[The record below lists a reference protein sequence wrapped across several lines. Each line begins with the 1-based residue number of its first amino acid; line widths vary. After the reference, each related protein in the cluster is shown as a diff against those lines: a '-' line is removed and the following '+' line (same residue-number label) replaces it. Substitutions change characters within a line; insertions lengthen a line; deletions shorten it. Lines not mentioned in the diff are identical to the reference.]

1 MKESVMKKIAVS
13 SIPSSYVLII
23 TLVYALLGAIFFEF
37 DNVSG
42 EEDNIN
48 VNDGNDADNKSS
60 FPQLI
65 DAPCKSPCP
74 STEEMCIQMCV

>member
-13 SIPSSYVLII
+13 SIPSSYIFII
-23 TLVYALLGAIFFEF
+23 TLVYALLGAIFFEL

-74 STEEMCIQMCV
+74 SNEEMCIQMCA

>member
-13 SIPSSYVLII
+13 SIPSSYVFII

-74 STEEMCIQMCV
+74 STEEMCIQMCA

>member
-13 SIPSSYVLII
+13 SIPSSYVLIT

-42 EEDNIN
+42 DEDNIN
-48 VNDGNDADNKSS
+48 VNEGDGSDNKSS

-74 STEEMCIQMCV
+74 STEEMCIQMCA

>member
-1 MKESVMKKIAVS
+1 MKKIAVS
-13 SIPSSYVLII
+13 SILSSYVLIT

-42 EEDNIN
+42 EENNIN
-48 VNDGNDADNKSS
+48 VNDGDGSDNKSS

-74 STEEMCIQMCV
+74 STEEMCIQMCA

>member
-1 MKESVMKKIAVS
+1 MKESVMKKIAVI
-13 SIPSSYVLII
+13 SIPSSYVLIT

-42 EEDNIN
+42 EKDNIN
-48 VNDGNDADNKSS
+48 VNDGDGSDNKSS

-74 STEEMCIQMCV
+74 STEEMCIQMCA

>member
-13 SIPSSYVLII
+13 SIPSSYVLIT

-48 VNDGNDADNKSS
+48 VNDGDGSDNKSS

-74 STEEMCIQMCV
+74 STEEMCIQMCA

>member
-1 MKESVMKKIAVS
+1 MNESGMKKIAIS
-13 SIPSSYVLII
+13 SIPSSYILI
-23 TLVYALLGAIFFEF
+23 TALVYALLGAIFFEF

-42 EEDNIN
+42 EENNIN
-48 VNDGNDADNKSS
+48 VNEGDGSDNKSS

-74 STEEMCIQMCV
+74 STEEMCIQMCA

>member
-23 TLVYALLGAIFFEF
+23 TLVYALLGDIFFEF

-74 STEEMCIQMCV
+74 SAEEMCIQMCA

>member
-1 MKESVMKKIAVS
+1 MKKIAVS
-13 SIPSSYVLII
+13 SIPSSYILIT

-42 EEDNIN
+42 EENNIN
-48 VNDGNDADNKSS
+48 VNDGA

-74 STEEMCIQMCV
+74 STEEMCIQMCA

>member
-1 MKESVMKKIAVS
+1 MKKIVFS
-13 SIPSSYVLII
+13 SIPSSYVLIT

-42 EEDNIN
+42 EEGNIN
-48 VNDGNDADNKSS
+48 VNDGNDAENKSS

-74 STEEMCIQMCV
+74 STEEMCIQMCA

>member
-74 STEEMCIQMCV
+74 STEEMCIQMYV

>member
-1 MKESVMKKIAVS
+1 
-13 SIPSSYVLII
+13 LII
-23 TLVYALLGAIFFEF
+23 TLVFALQGAIFFEF

-65 DAPCKSPCP
+65 DAPC
-74 STEEMCIQMCV
+74 